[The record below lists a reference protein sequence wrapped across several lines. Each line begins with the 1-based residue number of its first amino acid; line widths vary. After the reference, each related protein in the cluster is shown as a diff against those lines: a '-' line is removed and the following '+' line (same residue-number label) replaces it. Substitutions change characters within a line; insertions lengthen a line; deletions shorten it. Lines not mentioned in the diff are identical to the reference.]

1 MAKFGVAFG
10 VVLCLALA
18 GAVEFDGFDDQV
30 ISLNDGP
37 GFSVFLQVEDS
48 PAYVEVPVHRVP
60 IATTTIKTIKADKSA
75 CEQACNAEPQCKGF
89 KHTEGTDECSL
100 LAHNEA
106 ASNAPAAASP
116 DAQVKAAAEAKAEA
130 AKENAKDEKKKA
142 DVEKAKAEAA
152 KEEAKDAKAKV
163 EEEKKVV
170 EEKKEEA
177 KKEADKAEEVKK
189 QAEEKKEEAEKKEKE
204 AVEKQEG

>member
-1 MAKFGVAFG
+1 MGYISATMATKLLGVA

-18 GAVEFDGFDDQV
+18 GAVEFEGFDDQV
-30 ISLNDGP
+30 VSLNDGP

-116 DAQVKAAAEAKAEA
+116 GAQVNAAAEAKAETAKKEAEA
-130 AKENAKDEKKKA
+130 AQEKAKDEEKKA

-152 KEEAKDAKAKV
+152 KEEAKDV
-163 EEEKKVV
+163 EVN
-170 EEKKEEA
+170 KE
-177 KKEADKAEEVKK
+177 
-189 QAEEKKEEAEKKEKE
+189 AEEKKEEAEKKEKE
-204 AVEKQEG
+204 AVDKQEEA

>member
-100 LAHNEA
+100 LAHNEN
-106 ASNAPAAASP
+106 ASVAPLSPGAQVNAAAQAEADNAKKEAE
-116 DAQVKAAAEAKAEA
+116 DAKEKAA
-130 AKENAKDEKKKA
+130 DEKKEA
-142 DVEKAKAEAA
+142 DAEKAKAEAV
-152 KEEAKDAKAKV
+152 KEEANNAVDKAKA
-163 EEEKKVV
+163 ET
-170 EEKKEEA
+170 
-177 KKEADKAEEVKK
+177 KA
-189 QAEEKKEEAEKKEKE
+189 AEEKKEEVKKEAEKAKE
-204 AVEKQEG
+204 

>member
-116 DAQVKAAAEAKAEA
+116 DAQVKAAAEPKAETAKKEADA
-130 AKENAKDEKKKA
+130 AKEKAKDEKKKA

-152 KEEAKDAKAKV
+152 KEEAKDAKPRLRRRRRSLRLRRRKPMLP
-163 EEEKKVV
+163 KKRQ
-170 EEKKEEA
+170 KTR
-177 KKEADKAEEVKK
+177 
-189 QAEEKKEEAEKKEKE
+189 
-204 AVEKQEG
+204 

>member
-1 MAKFGVAFG
+1 MGYISATMATKLLGVA

-18 GAVEFDGFDDQV
+18 GAVEFEGFDDQV
-30 ISLNDGP
+30 VSLNDGP

-116 DAQVKAAAEAKAEA
+116 GAQVNAAAEAKAETAKKEAEA
-130 AKENAKDEKKKA
+130 AQEKAKDEKKKA
-142 DVEKAKAEAA
+142 DV
-152 KEEAKDAKAKV
+152 AKAKV

-177 KKEADKAEEVKK
+177 KKEADKAVEVKK
-189 QAEEKKEEAEKKEKE
+189 EAE
-204 AVEKQEG
+204 